1 MAIIRLQNEFEKNIY
16 YEYDSSSKPLGE
28 GGMGR
33 VFRGERIETNRQ
45 GVVLNE
51 RDVAIKCM
59 FDGLPE
65 HVIIRVILWRFTR
78 AKVYITMW

>member
-33 VFRGERIETNRQ
+33 VFRG
-45 GVVLNE
+45 
-51 RDVAIKCM
+51 
-59 FDGLPE
+59 
-65 HVIIRVILWRFTR
+65 
-78 AKVYITMW
+78 